1 MHVERS
7 PLAQSF
13 ERAVTLDQYLVAR
26 IVEPTEPDWVS
37 ATALTDPAMLNTILA
52 SFAEVRKLEKRRLAG
67 SFFISSYVW
76 YLAGAA
82 IASLLIDQRVPDMD
96 RSNVLARFPSND
108 NGHQPEVAFASQR
121 FFGLAADQAHANVTV
136 VADKASLREQFRQQF
151 EQHLAPVVQLVAEQS
166 GLGQRAQW
174 NIIADRCA
182 GIFLRVGQRLEQV
195 DVACAEGLAF
205 VGAKGSAMKASK
217 TGYIELNTASDQCA
231 TFLQRGG
238 CCLYYQ
244 VEGGQNCNDCPLLPV
259 AERVQRL
266 TGISN

>member
-1 MHVERS
+1 MHVEHS
-7 PLAQSF
+7 PLAQSL
-13 ERAVTLDQYLVAR
+13 ERAATLDQYLVAR
-26 IVEPTEPDWVS
+26 IVEPNEPDWVS
-37 ATALTDPAMLNTILA
+37 ATALTDPAMLSTILE
-52 SFAEVRKLEKRRLAG
+52 SFAETRKLAKRRLAG

-82 IASLLIDQRVPDMD
+82 IASLLADQRIPDMD
-96 RSNVLARFPSND
+96 RSNVLARFPSSS
-108 NGHQPEVAFASQR
+108 NGNQPAVAFASER
-121 FFGLAADQAHANVTV
+121 FFGLAVDQAHPNATV

-151 EQHLAPVVQLVAEQS
+151 EQHMAPVVQLVAEQS

-182 GIFLRVGQRLEQV
+182 GIFLRVGQRLGQV
-195 DVACAEGLAF
+195 DFACAEGLAF

-217 TGYIELNTASDQCA
+217 TGYIELNTASNDCA

-244 VEGGQNCNDCPLLPV
+244 VEGGDNCNDCPLLPA
-259 AERVQRL
+259 AERLQRM
-266 TGISN
+266 TGLSN